1 MSSISEFFSMGGYGA
16 YVWSGFGITAL
27 LMVAEVVIVRGLR
40 QTTLKRL
47 RRIMRMNKQQDSTL

>member
-1 MSSISEFFSMGGYGA
+1 MSIGEFFSMGGYGA

-27 LMVAEVVIVRGLR
+27 LMVAEVVILRRQR

-47 RRIMRMNKQQDSTL
+47 KRRARKV